1 MHLCYL
7 ASRVT
12 MPGSPVRRNDAF
24 EHDQMME
31 NLTAA
36 FEARGGKVTDVSWD
50 DKDANWSSFDAVMI
64 GTTWD
69 YWDRLEEFLE
79 ALEEIE
85 KQTPLFNAPALV
97 RWNIDKRYLRD
108 LEGKGVPLIP
118 TIWADKATPEV
129 VADAFETFGTEKLV
143 AKRQVG
149 AGADGQ
155 HMINRG
161 DTVPEMPHPMMIQPY
176 MDAIVKEGELSF
188 IFIGGELSHTLLKTA
203 ADGDYR
209 IQSAYGGKETPVEPA
224 FEDVAQAAKVLAA
237 APVAPLYARV
247 DMIRAEDGSLCLM
260 EMELIEPFLYPV
272 QGPELGARIYEALTR

>member
-7 ASRVT
+7 SSRVT
-12 MPGSPVRRNDAF
+12 MPGSPVRRSDAF

-36 FEARGGKVTDVSWD
+36 FETRGAKVTDVSWD
-50 DKDANWSSFDAVMI
+50 DKDVNWSSFDAVMI

-69 YWDRLEEFLE
+69 YWDRLDEFLE
-79 ALEEIE
+79 TLEKIE
-85 KQTPLFNAPALV
+85 TKTRLFNAPELV

-108 LEGKGVPLIP
+108 LEGKDVRLIP

-129 VADAFETFGTEKLV
+129 IAGAFETFGTEKLV

-155 HMINRG
+155 HMLKRG
-161 DTVPEMPHPMMIQPY
+161 DAVPDMPHPMMIQPY

-224 FEDVAQAAKVLAA
+224 AEDVAQAAKALAA
-237 APVAPLYARV
+237 APIAPLYARV
-247 DMIRAEDGSLCLM
+247 DMIRSEDGGLYLM
-260 EMELIEPFLYPV
+260 EMELIEPFLYPL
-272 QGPELGARIYEALTR
+272 QGPELGARIYEALKG

>member
-7 ASRVT
+7 SSRVT
-12 MPGSPVRRNDAF
+12 MPGSPVRRSDAF

-31 NLTAA
+31 NLTVA
-36 FEARGGKVTDVSWD
+36 FEARGAKVTDVSWD
-50 DKDANWSSFDAVMI
+50 DKDVDWSTFDAVMI

-69 YWDRLEEFLE
+69 YWDRLDEFLE
-79 ALEEIE
+79 TLKKIE
-85 KQTPLFNAPALV
+85 TQTRLYNASSLV

-108 LEGKGVPLIP
+108 LEGKGVSLIP

-129 VADAFETFGTEKLV
+129 IADAFDSFGAEKLV

-155 HMINRG
+155 HMLKRDGI
-161 DTVPEMPHPMMIQPY
+161 VPDMPHPMMIQPF

-203 ADGDYR
+203 AKGDYR
-209 IQSAYGGKETPVEPA
+209 IQSAYGGQETPVDPA
-224 FEDVAQAAKVLAA
+224 PEDVAQAAKVLAA
-237 APVAPLYARV
+237 APVKPLYARV
-247 DMIRAEDGSLCLM
+247 DMIRGEDGSLCLM
-260 EMELIEPFLYPV
+260 EMELIEPFLYPL
-272 QGPELGARIYEALTR
+272 QGPELGARIYEALKG